1 MEDDV
6 SLLLVS
12 VMCDQLQAGVIFTL
26 KNTKK

>member
-12 VMCDQLQAGVIFTL
+12 VMRDQLQTGVIFTL